1 MFLLPNHFISVFL
14 RSAPPRGPRLRASS
28 MVCSKR
34 ARRKQRGWPLWSKN
48 KPYHLPLLSALS
60 SPPPPPR
67 DLRWLRCCWRTS
79 TPLIPPHPP
88 SPLWLRCST
97 RLLALGTSSRHPT
110 CGPCGHSGAIGVGRP
125 SDFSTTDH
133 GRLVSLRARPPACPQ
148 GHAA

>member
-60 SPPPPPR
+60 SPPPSSGSAVAALLLE
-67 DLRWLRCCWRTS
+67 DLHASDSSSPTISVVAALLDS
-79 TPLIPPHPP
+79 AVGIGDILPP
-88 SPLWLRCST
+88 SHLWAMWTLGRHRRGQAV
-97 RLLALGTSSRHPT
+97 RLLH
-110 CGPCGHSGAIGVGRP
+110 H
-125 SDFSTTDH
+125 
-133 GRLVSLRARPPACPQ
+133 
-148 GHAA
+148 